1 MRIGIVPTE
10 DPHSGGVYQYSA
22 TMLETLRQWAADG
35 CEQEFVVFSANVAP
49 TGSRIS
55 INPKWAVR
63 SLLEDEPISWKQQT
77 LDFLRSSLGEGPHR
91 DALRAILGRPAGR
104 KQREAGLNRRNRRE
118 FIIEQLR
125 REGVGLMVFPNPIAL
140 AFETDVP
147 YIMAIH
153 DLQHRLQ
160 PEFPEVSANGEW
172 EKREH
177 LFRNATRYATL
188 LLADSEVGK
197 EDILNFYAE
206 HGVTSDQVKVLP
218 FLPACYL
225 MPEISQEERHRVRKA
240 LQLPERYLFYPAQ
253 FWPHKNHER
262 IVQAMALLK
271 DRGMRVEI
279 VFCGSH
285 EGKVRYR
292 AFRQVMTLATRAGI
306 QNSIHYKGYVSD
318 QDMSGLYAESA
329 GLVMPTFF
337 GPTNIPVLEAW
348 ALGCPV
354 LTSDI
359 RGIREQV
366 QDAAILVDPR
376 SVESMADGMS
386 KLWTDEGLG
395 KQLASRGFAQLATYT
410 PEDYRQRLIEIFE
423 EATSRC
429 FDLHVKV
436 GSR

>member
-1 MRIGIVPTE
+1 
-10 DPHSGGVYQYSA
+10 
-22 TMLETLRQWAADG
+22 
-35 CEQEFVVFSANVAP
+35 
-49 TGSRIS
+49 
-55 INPKWAVR
+55 
-63 SLLEDEPISWKQQT
+63 
-77 LDFLRSSLGEGPHR
+77 
-91 DALRAILGRPAGR
+91 
-104 KQREAGLNRRNRRE
+104 
-118 FIIEQLR
+118 
-125 REGVGLMVFPNPIAL
+125 
-140 AFETDVP
+140 
-147 YIMAIH
+147 
-153 DLQHRLQ
+153 
-160 PEFPEVSANGEW
+160 
-172 EKREH
+172 
-177 LFRNATRYATL
+177 
-188 LLADSEVGK
+188 
-197 EDILNFYAE
+197 
-206 HGVTSDQVKVLP
+206 
-218 FLPACYL
+218 
-225 MPEISQEERHRVRKA
+225 
-240 LQLPERYLFYPAQ
+240 
-253 FWPHKNHER
+253 
-262 IVQAMALLK
+262 
-271 DRGMRVEI
+271 
-279 VFCGSH
+279 VFCSSH

-376 SVESMADGMS
+376 SVESIADGMS